1 MNNKHSL
8 NGNMISIIHRTF
20 HQTSCQ
26 IDLNFDFK
34 KPSAYRIDNFCERS
48 KWTLCQHPNTITIWG
63 VRSANPPVLQKQ
75 PPNSF
80 VVHHTAGNCCLTQAA
95 CDQQMRNIQSWQMDG
110 NGWSDIGYNFCIG
123 DTAVIY
129 EGRGWN
135 RQGAH
140 SPGFSSRSIG
150 FCFMGAFNTVL
161 PPAAAL
167 NTAQAFVI
175 CARDWGRLT
184 TTYRLLGHRQY
195 VLVICFSIT

>member
-1 MNNKHSL
+1 MHSL
-8 NGNMISIIHRTF
+8 VIFIFAVMAVHVDAQSGPCANIRTRA
-20 HQTSCQ
+20 QW
-26 IDLNFDFK
+26 
-34 KPSAYRIDNFCERS
+34 SA
-48 KWTLCQHPNTITIWG
+48 
-63 VRSANPPVLQKQ
+63 RSANPPVLATQ

-80 VVHHTAGNCCLTQAA
+80 VVHHTAGARCATQAA

-123 DTAVIY
+123 DTAQIY

-140 SPGFSSRSIG
+140 SPGFNSRSIG
-150 FCFMGAFNTVL
+150 FCFMGNFMTVL

-184 TTYRLLGHRQY
+184 TTYRLLGHRQD
-195 VLVICFSIT
+195 VATACPGDALFNHVRTWPRWS